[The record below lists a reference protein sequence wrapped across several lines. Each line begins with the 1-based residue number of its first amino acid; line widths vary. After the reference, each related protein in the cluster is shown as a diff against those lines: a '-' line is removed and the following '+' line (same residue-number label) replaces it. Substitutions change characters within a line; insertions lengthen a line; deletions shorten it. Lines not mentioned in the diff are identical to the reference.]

1 MPADSASED
10 SVCVEVHPDAI
21 APNATTP
28 RKGDKPPQKIG
39 GVDKRESDHDT
50 EGKTI
55 QRETSQQQ
63 PVVWPSDRKA
73 QQGKLLGDALPLE
86 MSQISQIGVIF
97 VNTLAMLGYYIVL
110 SAYRLLYIFDLSRD
124 EPPKIVRSRSC
135 VETCTFRT
143 SLIRFLLL

>member
-73 QQGKLLGDALPLE
+73 NKENSSEMLSPLRCRKSHRLG
-86 MSQISQIGVIF
+86 
-97 VNTLAMLGYYIVL
+97 
-110 SAYRLLYIFDLSRD
+110 
-124 EPPKIVRSRSC
+124 
-135 VETCTFRT
+135 
-143 SLIRFLLL
+143 

>member
-21 APNATTP
+21 APNATNP

-97 VNTLAMLGYYIVL
+97 VNTLA
-110 SAYRLLYIFDLSRD
+110 
-124 EPPKIVRSRSC
+124 
-135 VETCTFRT
+135 
-143 SLIRFLLL
+143 